1 MGPGLASSVGRWILD
16 ARASQLPTESCQAA
30 GRQGPAEPVQPEPA
44 GDLSGAQCVQQV
56 SVKYVR
62 FSSASS
68 SETRFCQKDS

>member
-1 MGPGLASSVGRWILD
+1 MDR
-16 ARASQLPTESCQAA
+16 E
-30 GRQGPAEPVQPEPA
+30 GPAKPAQPEPA
-44 GDLSGAQCVQQV
+44 VDLSGAQCMQQV